1 MKRTL
6 LYQSKHL
13 LAIISL
19 LFITLDV
26 NAQLFDFL
34 TQTASEI
41 EYANKYSRS
50 ALRSNITRSNQC
62 STGTLSFEYGAVAI
76 FESNGYYCT
85 PTVSRTLSSKLK
97 EINKAAGVINDV
109 HIAENGKF
117 IIIYDNGKSWYGVIP
132 ESVNS
137 ALNSISSSTEIR
149 SVTFN
154 EKGEYAITTS
164 WNFKSNNALYQAFYD
179 DHIGEYRNLMS
190 VTICGDGAVFC
201 YSNGCYYVG
210 KIPKSVETAIREF
223 SSTPKFVKFNV
234 HGDYLICDADGNYS
248 YLLPDVTSSRTST
261 MVTYDYAKERAKRMD
276 SETIARMEKSATY
289 KYIDSLGLHMVSSGE
304 MFDLGGT
311 RILLETFIGAQK
323 DQVPG
328 LNIIAGWTF
337 FNDNLE
343 ELRKSMPS
351 SGELDNMIMEITL
364 SNGEIITSN
373 STSIG
378 KTALGFQIVTNL
390 FFMRSNKKSLSGTD
404 SDIRYLIERL
414 SHNNIMSIRIKG
426 RYTIDLSGK
435 NTQDQLLYDFHRLCN
450 ESGRVS
456 LLPK

>member
-1 MKRTL
+1 MFL
-6 LYQSKHL
+6 PQAKHL
-13 LAIISL
+13 LAVFFL
-19 LFITLDV
+19 LFLTLNAD
-26 NAQLFDFL
+26 AQLFDFL

-41 EYANKYSRS
+41 EYNNKYSRRS
-50 ALRSNITRSNQC
+50 LRSNISRSNQC
-62 STGTLSFEYGAVAI
+62 STGALSFEYGAVAI

-85 PTVSRTLSSKLK
+85 PTVSKTLSNKLK

-117 IIIYDNGKSWYGVIP
+117 IIIYNNGKSWYGVIP

-179 DHIGEYRNLMS
+179 DHIGEYTNLMS

-201 YSNGCYYVG
+201 YSDGCHYVG
-210 KIPKSVETAIREF
+210 KIPRSVETAIREF
-223 SSTPKFVKFNV
+223 SSTPKFVKFNT
-234 HGDYLICDADGNYS
+234 HGDYLICDAYGSYS
-248 YLLPDVTSSRTST
+248 YLLPDVGQSRTST
-261 MVTYDYAKERAKRMD
+261 MVTNDYAKERAKRID
-276 SETIARMEKSATY
+276 LETIARMEKSAEY
-289 KYIDSLGLHMVSSGE
+289 KYVDSLSLHTVSCGE

-311 RILLETFIGAQK
+311 RILLETFIGSEK
-323 DQVPG
+323 HHVPA
-328 LNIIAGWTF
+328 LEIYAAWTF
-337 FNDNLE
+337 YNDNLE
-343 ELRKSMPS
+343 ELRKSLPS
-351 SGELDNMIMEITL
+351 SGALHNMNMEITL

-373 STSIG
+373 SSSIG
-378 KTALGFQIVTNL
+378 STTLGFTMATNL
-390 FFMRSNKKSLSGTD
+390 VYMRSNKKSISGTE

-450 ESGRVS
+450 ESGRVT